1 MNLSV
6 LPADTNKIRFAQDW
20 WLFLAV
26 SVPLTF
32 LTLGVL
38 GIAMR
43 LDQDKK
49 GDRTPSGS

>member
-1 MNLSV
+1 MNLSA

-26 SVPLTF
+26 SVPLTIA
-32 LTLGVL
+32 TLGVL
-38 GIAMR
+38 GIAMW
-43 LDQDKK
+43 LDQAKK